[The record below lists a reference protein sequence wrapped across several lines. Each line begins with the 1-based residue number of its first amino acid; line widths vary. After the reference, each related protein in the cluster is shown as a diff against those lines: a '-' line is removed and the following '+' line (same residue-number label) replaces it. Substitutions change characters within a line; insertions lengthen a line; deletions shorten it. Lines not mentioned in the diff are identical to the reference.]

1 MKQAK
6 EQQLIEAMKSKY
18 QCRITADEIIAQTD
32 FFDNHLS
39 KKMKRIYK
47 YKYAFLTSL
56 FVLFLVVISFTTLTI
71 RNHIANK
78 NAGYDNNK
86 IIHVKN
92 DDEVMKEEYRLY
104 IDSICDKVSYDPIYF
119 VQVKSNTTLYVYRGY
134 NVEEYEM
141 KKFYYF
147 YILETGEDD
156 INTTYLKVNNNVI
169 SFTSISNCGIL
180 EVIREDDIGNNQ
192 LLTIDYSDGEI
203 AKTYAFSY

>member
-18 QCRITADEIIAQTD
+18 QCRVTADEIIAQTD

-39 KKMKRIYK
+39 MKMKRIYK
-47 YKYAFLTSL
+47 YKYAFLTSI

-71 RNHIANK
+71 TNHLANK
-78 NAGYDNNK
+78 NAGFDNNK

-134 NVEEYEM
+134 NVDSNQM
-141 KKFYYF
+141 KIFNYF

-156 INTTYLKVNNNVI
+156 INSTYLKVNNNVI
-169 SFTSISNCGIL
+169 GFTSISNCGIL
-180 EVIREDDIGNNQ
+180 EVIKEDDIGNNQ
-192 LLTIDYSDGEI
+192 LLTINYSDGEI